1 MSRDSRSCSTWAPA
15 PPPRLCRR
23 PPSATS
29 LPPRWPPALAG
40 KIASGL
46 TEKSQKP
53 EKWPPCWPPAYVGRG
68 GPSKWHQQR
77 RQRFTSSPLKV
88 LLLMQQTQGTEGSC
102 STGSPPHRSPR
113 PPPTRPPSPSARPSA
128 HTQGLH
134 FAVRPERQMI
144 WRAFRHTS
152 WYTTPILGNM
162 LDHLFAS
169 FLSDLCFFALY
180 FALSYKHHV
189 FDINFSAPPNL
200 SYWFSEEIWLYA
212 TMNFGIKM
220 FVLLSPHEQKWYR
233 LNLAH
238 IREAFKNVLADF
250 AR

>member
-15 PPPRLCRR
+15 RPRPLCRR

-102 STGSPPHRSPR
+102 STGSPPPRSPR

-134 FAVRPERQMI
+134 FAVRPETDDMKS
-144 WRAFRHTS
+144 FST
-152 WYTTPILGNM
+152 
-162 LDHLFAS
+162 HL
-169 FLSDLCFFALY
+169 LIY
-180 FALSYKHHV
+180 
-189 FDINFSAPPNL
+189 NNN
-200 SYWFSEEIWLYA
+200 
-212 TMNFGIKM
+212 T
-220 FVLLSPHEQKWYR
+220 
-233 LNLAH
+233 
-238 IREAFKNVLADF
+238 
-250 AR
+250 